1 MGRQGDTEEWC
12 QESYFLGVRVEGRGR
27 HPEEEWGRQK
37 GEGRRG
43 RKEIKGIGKGK
54 KGRREGVLGII

>member
-1 MGRQGDTEEWC
+1 MGPQGDTEEWC
-12 QESYFLGVRVEGRGR
+12 QESYFLGVRVEGRER

-43 RKEIKGIGKGK
+43 RKEKGGEE
-54 KGRREGVLGII
+54 GRR